1 VDNRRKSG
9 NIVEIGMRIN
19 LGNDVLRSQ
28 GIKPHLKKNRLDGLI
43 WNVPYTFKY

>member
-1 VDNRRKSG
+1 VDIRRKSA

-28 GIKPHLKKNRLDGLI
+28 GGTLHLKKKQGGRVDMERPI
-43 WNVPYTFKY
+43 YV